1 MMEPRFPTGSAWTS
15 DEEHAMPSPDQP
27 PEDELDLDD
36 LDAKVLEDLE
46 ADEDADEVRGG
57 NAFTD
62 GCLTR

>member
-1 MMEPRFPTGSAWTS
+1 
-15 DEEHAMPSPDQP
+15 MPSPDQP

-46 ADEDADEVRGG
+46 ADEDADEVLGG